1 MDHAGREILESGGQ
15 ERKVG
20 REVGAEIVEGSL
32 GDEEVIVKDIDEDAS
47 DTAAG
52 RIDAGDTAADGGVGV
67 SKAINF
73 TVEGNALTEGEW
85 FDGLEPALEEIAQEV
100 AERDQAGIGKHEQM
114 PEIIHFLSI

>member
-1 MDHAGREILESGGQ
+1 MDHAGREILESRGQ

-67 SKAINF
+67 SKAVNF

-85 FDGLEPALEEIAQEV
+85 FDGLEPALEEIPQQV